1 MWFTSERSRDYVADY
16 MQIKDLNLSEEDR
29 IGSADRPYRVG
40 VLPVPG
46 FALMSYACTVEPL
59 RAANL
64 LSNRMLYDVVQFGDA
79 PRVESSGAASIER
92 QHGVGDM
99 IDLDL
104 VLVVAGGDPF
114 AYRDASV
121 LNWLKKLAR
130 KGVRIGG
137 VSGGSV
143 VLAKAG
149 LMSGRRLTVHW
160 EHAAPLAEQYPDLLI
175 ERRLYVIDRDRV
187 TCGGG
192 TAPLDLMHA
201 LIASHHGGVFARL
214 VSDWF
219 LHTDIRAATA
229 PQRGSVAE
237 RLGAHSPHV
246 LEAVTAME
254 SHVGDPLSLAQ
265 LALMGQVSQRHLNR
279 LFTDAFNQSVMD
291 YYRDLRLETA
301 KRLIRSTAMSL
312 GEIAEATGFSN
323 PGHFSNAYKA
333 RFGLRPRADRKTP
346 QAAYL

>member
-1 MWFTSERSRDYVADY
+1 MQMAD
-16 MQIKDLNLSEEDR
+16 KNLQKPDK
-29 IGSADRPYRVG
+29 IGSDTRPYRVG
-40 VLPVPG
+40 VLPLPG

-64 LSNRMLYDVVQFGDA
+64 LSNRPLYEVVHFGDA
-79 PRVESSGAASIER
+79 VPIESSGAASVEP
-92 QHGVGDM
+92 QYAVGDAV
-99 IDLDL
+99 DLDL
-104 VLVVAGGDPF
+104 ILVVAGGDPF
-114 AYRDASV
+114 AHTDRAV
-121 LNWLKKLAR
+121 LKWLRALAR
-130 KGVRIGG
+130 RGVRIGG

-143 VLAKAG
+143 ILAHAG
-149 LMSGRRLTVHW
+149 LMTGRRLTVHW
-160 EHAAPLAEQYPDLLI
+160 EHAARLGEAFPDLLI

-201 LIASHHGGVFARL
+201 LIAGQHGGVFARL

-254 SHVGDPLSLAQ
+254 SHVGDPLSLKQ
-265 LALMGQVSQRHLNR
+265 LALMADVSPRHLNR
-279 LFTDAFNQSVMD
+279 LFAEAFGQSVMD
-291 YYRDLRLETA
+291 YYRDMRLETA
-301 KRLIRSTAMSL
+301 KRLIRSTGMSL

-323 PGHFSNAYKA
+323 PGHFSNAYNA
-333 RFGLRPRADRKTP
+333 RFGNRPRADRKMP
-346 QAAYL
+346 QPSYL